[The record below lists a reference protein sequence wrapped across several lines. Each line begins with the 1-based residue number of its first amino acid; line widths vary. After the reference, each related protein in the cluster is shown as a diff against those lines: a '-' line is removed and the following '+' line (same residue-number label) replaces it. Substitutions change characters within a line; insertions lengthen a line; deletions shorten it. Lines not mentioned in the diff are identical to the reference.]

1 MPKPTRYDFSK
12 RSGEAQKKFEQVKIS
27 EMSSDWCYADIQDV
41 KRNMALT
48 HYPIDKVTFVR
59 GKVEDTIPQQIPSK
73 IAILR
78 LDTDWY
84 ASIKHEMKHLFPIL
98 EKAEFLLL
106 TIKGFIG
113 KDVARPR

>member
-1 MPKPTRYDFSK
+1 
-12 RSGEAQKKFEQVKIS
+12 
-27 EMSSDWCYADIQDV
+27 MSSDWCYADIQDV

-59 GKVEDTIPQQIPSK
+59 GKVEDTIPHQIPSK

-84 ASIKHEMKHLFPIL
+84 ASANADETSLSHLK
-98 EKAEFLLL
+98 KAEFLLL
-106 TIKGFIG
+106 TIMVIG
-113 KDVARPR
+113 KDVARLLMIFYKE